1 MEQTII
7 KNMEEVLSSAFLEY
21 AGYNLQRRAIPD
33 ARDGLKWGARQL
45 LHAQMLGKFT
55 YDKPFKKAIKSVSQA
70 MGFSYV
76 HGDASAYGTFIRMA
90 KPFVMNVPL
99 QEAKG
104 NYGTLI
110 NPDDH
115 SASRYVEMRGSAA
128 AAALLKDLDKDTIL
142 EWEDTYDLEGKF
154 PKVLPAKGFWNLV
167 NGCISIG
174 SGMSCSIPPLNLRE
188 TNEALIK
195 LLWNPDISD
204 EELIVFPDFPTKA
217 TILNRDEVFNS
228 LKNGTGFACKIRAK
242 VEWDNAERC
251 LIVKELPYSTYTNT
265 ICKELANIINEEPE
279 VGIINIE
286 DYTGTEPDLR
296 IYLKK
301 TANPD
306 KVLRYLYKNTSLEN
320 HFNINM
326 TVLDKGITPKVMGQ
340 RELFQAH
347 LDHEEL
353 VYRRGFEFDF
363 KKINARIHI
372 IEGLLKAYDIID
384 EVVQTIKT
392 SASSAAANEAL
403 RNLLGIDEVQA
414 KAILDLK
421 LSKLSKLDIN
431 KLCNEK
437 SNLENEAARIEAILN
452 DINLLKKEIE
462 KGLREVADKFG
473 DARRTQILNVEKDE
487 DEVIEKKQLSLSF
500 TNKGAVF
507 VTETSSLY
515 SQRRNGI
522 GTKFKLD
529 PEEFIVDNLVGEN
542 TDTILF
548 FTKKGMYYH
557 MNLGIFNIGEKQ
569 YLSNFNINGDITA
582 AALVNKRDSDKNIV
596 FITKNGLIKKSKM
609 SEYNL
614 KRSTGAQALKLDDND
629 EIVSTLFIKDERI
642 GILSRNGQFI
652 MIESTPIRALGRI
665 ARGIIGIKL
674 NPSDYVISARAINK
688 DSNYLFSIT
697 SDGYGKLTSLSEFNI
712 TNTNTKGTKIQR
724 ADNMCDFISLSSSSD
739 VLINSTTTQ
748 IRISYNDIPKLSRGA
763 QGTKLIKLTTNK
775 VVGISTL

>member
-1 MEQTII
+1 MAELQ
-7 KNMEEVLSSAFLEY
+7 KEVELNIARY
-21 AGYNLQRRAIPD
+21 AGAVLVNRALCDSRDMLKPSARMLMFSQIETSKNLYNKPYIKCARIVGD
-33 ARDGLKWGARQL
+33 A
-45 LHAQMLGKFT
+45 LGHWYT
-55 YDKPFKKAIKSVSQA
+55 
-70 MGFSYV
+70 
-76 HGDASAYGTFIRMA
+76 HGDSSCYQTYARLA
-90 KPFVMNVPL
+90 KPFAMRYPL
-99 QEAKG
+99 EDFHG
-104 NYGTLI
+104 NYGTI
-110 NPDDH
+110 AG
-115 SASRYVEMRGSAA
+115 SKEAAYRYTEIRLSELGQKMFDGI
-128 AAALLKDLDKDTIL
+128 KKDTV
-142 EWEDTYDLEGKF
+142 EDWEYNFEETEQY
-154 PKVLPAKGFWNLV
+154 PRVSTTCGFYNIV
-167 NGCISIG
+167 NGCTGIG
-174 SGMSCSIPPLNLRE
+174 YGAASSIPQFNLKE
-188 TNEALIK
+188 VNEALIK
-195 LLWNPDISD
+195 LLWNPEIDFD
-204 EELIVFPDFPTKA
+204 EIYCVPDFA
-217 TILNRDEVFNS
+217 TGGLLLNEEEVKES
-228 LKNGTGFACKIRAK
+228 LKNGQGRACILRSVIDYDQKTRTLK
-242 VEWDNAERC
+242 VSE
-251 LIVKELPYSTYTNT
+251 IPYSVTTGN
-265 ICKELANIINEEPE
+265 ICEQIEKLVNENPNCGIENIN
-279 VGIINIE
+279 
-286 DYTGTEPDLR
+286 DMSAREPDLE
-296 IYLKK
+296 IYLSKN
-301 TANPD
+301 ANPD
-306 KVLRYLYKNTSLEN
+306 KVLRFLYKNTLLQY
-320 HFNINM
+320 HYAINM
-326 TVLDKGITPKVMGQ
+326 TMLENGRFPRVFTW
-340 RELFQAH
+340 REALQSH
-347 LDHEEL
+347 LDHEED
-353 VYRRGFEFDF
+353 VYVRGFSYDLH
-363 KKINARIHI
+363 KIKDRLHI
-372 IEGLLKAYDIID
+372 IEGLLKAISILDDVIALIRSAAD
-384 EVVQTIKT
+384 SK
-392 SASSAAANEAL
+392 SASRGLQQQFGFTE
-403 RNLLGIDEVQA
+403 GQA
-414 KAILDLK
+414 KAILDIK
-421 LSKLSKLDIN
+421 LSRLAHLEVAKL
-431 KLCNEK
+431 EK
-437 SNLENEAARIEAILN
+437 EQDELNAEKVRIEAILS
-452 DINLLKKEIE
+452 DDTLLKKEIE

-557 MNLGIFNIGEKQ
+557 MNLGVFNIGEKQ

-629 EIVSTLFIKDERI
+629 EIVSILFIKDERI
-642 GILSRNGQFI
+642 GILSRDGQFI

-674 NPSDYVISARAINK
+674 SSSDYVISARAINK

-724 ADNMCDFISLSSSSD
+724 ADNMCDFIPLSSASD